1 VTRLDGDASSLQRRP
16 SGARDAIAIDR
27 EWLSTWVD
35 DRHLTRDLAVAGP
48 LDRSIVIHE
57 FLRQPIAERA
67 RAFLQD
73 DVACRIES
81 DPLYQFHVIAGLRP
95 DARIGSNLVT
105 YLKLRKALSDPRFA
119 AFIEQQIGI
128 DLGPGDFDAHVM
140 RGGDF
145 LAPHTDA
152 IGDRS
157 VAAVLFLSPEWP
169 PSFGGALRIEADRGE
184 CWTIEPRFN
193 TFVAF
198 DVTTGRTH
206 AVDRVEAPVTSARL
220 SISGWFQRPR

>member
-1 VTRLDGDASSLQRRP
+1 VTRHDGDASSLQRDP
-16 SGARDAIAIDR
+16 YGARGGFALDR

-35 DRHLTRDLAVAGP
+35 DRHLTHDLAVDVAP
-48 LDRSIVIHE
+48 DCPIVIHE

-73 DVACRIES
+73 EVDCRIVS

-95 DARIGSNLVT
+95 EARIGSNLVT

-128 DLGPGDFDAHVM
+128 GLGPGNFDAHLM
-140 RGGDF
+140 LGGDF

-152 IGDRS
+152 IDDRS

>member
-1 VTRLDGDASSLQRRP
+1 VTRHDGDASSIPREP
-16 SGARDAIAIDR
+16 NDARGTIAVDR
-27 EWLSTWVD
+27 EWLSSWVD
-35 DRHLTRDLAVAGP
+35 DRHLTRDLAIAEAA
-48 LDRSIVIHE
+48 DRPIVIHE

-67 RAFLQD
+67 RAFLRD
-73 DVACRIES
+73 DVECRIVS
-81 DPLYQFHVIAGLRP
+81 DKLYQFHVIAGLRP
-95 DARIGSNLVT
+95 EARLGSNLVT
-105 YLKLRKALSDPRFA
+105 YLKLRKALSDARFA

-128 DLGPGDFDAHVM
+128 ELGPGDFDAHLM
-140 RGGDF
+140 LGGDF

-152 IGDRS
+152 IDGRS
-157 VAAVLFLSPEWP
+157 FAAVLFLSPEWP

-206 AVDRVEAPVTSARL
+206 AVDRVEAPVTAARL